1 MPYLIQEK
9 GLGGKIKINT
19 CRFLFVSLL
28 FLISHNDAAAAA
40 LI

>member
-19 CRFLFVSLL
+19 CRFFVCLL
-28 FLISHNDAAAAA
+28 FISHNDAAAAA
-40 LI
+40 ALI

>member
-19 CRFLFVSLL
+19 CRFFFVCLL
-28 FLISHNDAAAAA
+28 FISHNDAAAAA